1 MRNEKGV
8 VITLDSNVK
17 GVQLTLGAEGLS
29 VELR

>member
-8 VITLDSNVK
+8 VINLDSDVQ
-17 GVQLTLGAEGLS
+17 GVQLTLGAEGLN